1 MKKTGNDLIA
11 AVLEDGEQVSVSIE
25 RIVNECE
32 TDSAMVLSGIGMLR
46 NTEIG
51 YWNGS
56 EYEIAKLQLPH
67 ELVSMSGSVAD
78 MDGKKSVHLHVAL
91 GGEDHRG
98 TAGHLISAEVNNII
112 ELTMKIFPA
121 GSFGRK
127 FSEKTKL
134 NMLYFR

>member
-11 AVLEDGEQVSVSIE
+11 AVLEDGEQVSGSIE

-46 NTEIG
+46 NAEIG
-51 YWNGS
+51 YWNGR
-56 EYEIAKLQLPH
+56 EYEIAKFQLPH

-98 TAGHLISAEVNNII
+98 IAGHLISAEVNNII

>member
-1 MKKTGNDLIA
+1 MRKTGNDLIA
-11 AVLEDGEQVSVSIE
+11 AVLDDGEQVSGGIE
-25 RIVNECE
+25 LIVNECK

-46 NTEIG
+46 NAEIG

-56 EYEIAKLQLPH
+56 GYEIAKFPMPH

-98 TAGHLISAEVNNII
+98 ISGHLISAEVNNIV
-112 ELTMKIFPA
+112 ELTMKTFPA